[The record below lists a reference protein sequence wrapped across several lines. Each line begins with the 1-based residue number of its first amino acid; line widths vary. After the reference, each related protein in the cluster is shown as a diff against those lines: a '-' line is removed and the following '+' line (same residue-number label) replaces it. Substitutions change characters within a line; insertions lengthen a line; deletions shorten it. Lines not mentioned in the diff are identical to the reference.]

1 MRQALRQQR
10 LSTNRDRHRQD
21 EKSARIVESQEY
33 VEQHRDVQLTFE
45 QYRTLLEVSESIA
58 VHRDLQALFHDLAQ
72 RLPRIVPF
80 DFINLVLY
88 EPMQHIMR
96 LHLLI
101 APESVTI
108 KPGLELPIDES
119 PGGLV
124 WKTQEPL
131 MVANVAGE
139 TRFPKLTSLLVENGV
154 QSFCSV
160 PLTTALGRL
169 GAMGFGTKQ
178 KR

>member
-1 MRQALRQQR
+1 MRQALPQQR
-10 LSTNRDRHRQD
+10 LSTNRDRNRQD
-21 EKSARIVESQEY
+21 ENSDPVESQDY
-33 VEQHRDVQLTFE
+33 TLQCSDVHLTFQ
-45 QYRTLLEVSESIA
+45 QYQALLEVSESIA
-58 VHRDLQALFHDLAQ
+58 VHRDLQSLFHDLAQ

-88 EPMQHIMR
+88 EPTQHIMR

-124 WKTQEPL
+124 WKTQEPV
-131 MVANVAGE
+131 MVADVVREN
-139 TRFPKLTSLLVENGV
+139 RFPKLTGLLRENGV
-154 QSFCSV
+154 QSFC
-160 PLTTALGRL
+160 T
-169 GAMGFGTKQ
+169 
-178 KR
+178 